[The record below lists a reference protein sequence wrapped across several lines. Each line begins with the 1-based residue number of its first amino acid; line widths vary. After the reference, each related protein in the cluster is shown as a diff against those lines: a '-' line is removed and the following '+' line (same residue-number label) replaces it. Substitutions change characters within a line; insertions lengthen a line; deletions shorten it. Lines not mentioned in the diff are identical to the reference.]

1 MDEKGY
7 EAVLVEGAEA
17 LADDL
22 AGIDDGDEAV
32 GVVLAQEVA
41 QLQSLPTGEHGDQH
55 AELVVGVG
63 TVGLFHRGGAVHVVD
78 DEVQNGLWVRGHNGA
93 HLAQADVFNGT
104 VHHKALA
111 DQAQDAVQAGA
122 HAEAPGGGQH
132 DEDVAGHQGLA
143 DLHRGIFGQDQ
154 GHNVGAAGGCTD
166 VKHDGRTQRGQ
177 EHRKHQVQHGIAAHG
192 HTRGVQPLAQRHE
205 KGQGKGRI
213 DGPAHALYAEEHK
226 PQHHQHQVDDP
237 HKAAHNTK
245 ELIDKNE
252 FFSLS
257 FLSEKY
263 RDALNYCGSHSG
275 RDEND
280 KISAAG
286 LTLTSRHS
294 IPFIDEGNMILLCE
308 KMSATRLTEDSF
320 LMPEIAQKWYADHDM
335 HTMYIAEIID
345 ILAR

>member
-1 MDEKGY
+1 M
-7 EAVLVEGAEA
+7 
-17 LADDL
+17 
-22 AGIDDGDEAV
+22 
-32 GVVLAQEVA
+32 GVVLTQEVA

-63 TVGLFHRGGAVHVVD
+63 TVGLFHRGRTVHLLD
-78 DEVQNGLWVRGHNGA
+78 DEVQNGLGVGRHDGA

-111 DQAQDAVQAGA
+111 DQAQDTVQAGA
-122 HAEAPGGGQH
+122 HAKAPGGGQH

-192 HTRGVQPLAQRHE
+192 HTRGVQPLAHRHE

-213 DGPAHALYAEEHK
+213 NGPAHALYAEEHE

-237 HKAAHNTK
+237 HKAAHIDLGKQVGQQDGQAGCAAKGEMVGVLEIDDAHGGEDQAKVELAK
-245 ELIDKNE
+245 EI
-252 FFSLS
+252 
-257 FLSEKY
+257 
-263 RDALNYCGSHSG
+263 
-275 RDEND
+275 
-280 KISAAG
+280 
-286 LTLTSRHS
+286 
-294 IPFIDEGNMILLCE
+294 
-308 KMSATRLTEDSF
+308 
-320 LMPEIAQKWYADHDM
+320 
-335 HTMYIAEIID
+335 
-345 ILAR
+345 